1 MGGANGTDT
10 ERRSY
15 KRAEEIAADLAFL
28 ETAGNDDF
36 LRGAQ
41 SACPAGS
48 FIKQAVDALMQ
59 SGLVMPPD
67 DLFPKLPS
75 DRVTPGQL
83 YQIVSSIVRNGYGDN
98 RGECI
103 KAFSRVCS
111 GVSRLF

>member
-1 MGGANGTDT
+1 MDRANGT

-15 KRAEEIAADLAFL
+15 KRAKEIAADLAFL
-28 ETAGNDDF
+28 ETAGKDDF
-36 LRGAQ
+36 LREAQ

-48 FIKQAVDALMQ
+48 FAETAVGVLME
-59 SGLVMPPD
+59 SGLVLPPN
-67 DLFPKLPS
+67 DLFPELPS

-83 YQIVSSIVRNGYGDN
+83 YQIVSSVVRNGGSDS
-98 RGECI
+98 RAECI